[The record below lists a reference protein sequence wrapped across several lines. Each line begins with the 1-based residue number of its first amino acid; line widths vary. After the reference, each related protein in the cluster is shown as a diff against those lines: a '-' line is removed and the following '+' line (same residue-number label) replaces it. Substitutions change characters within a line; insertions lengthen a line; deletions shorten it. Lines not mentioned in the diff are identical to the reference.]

1 MRRGTIAA
9 LIWQALMGI
18 VSPVWCTFIFY
29 FITGNGK
36 GFGYDLREEKDLYV
50 ISGAVQ
56 LVLYLLA
63 VVPVFVYLVKV
74 FREKGKWM
82 SLIPVLIFVAGCV
95 CTISAIGWRAF
106 FTPW

>member
-1 MRRGTIAA
+1 MRKRTIAA
-9 LIWQALMGI
+9 LIWQTLMGLI
-18 VSPVWCTFIFY
+18 SPIWCTFIFY

-56 LVLYLLA
+56 LVMYLLA

-82 SLIPVLIFVAGCV
+82 WLIPVSIFVLGCLCV
-95 CTISAIGWRAF
+95 VIIIGPKNF
-106 FTPW
+106 IF